1 MKNENCPTWSP
12 EASSDFLRSP
22 TPNQTLQIG
31 DPNSISQ
38 RSNTWF
44 NLRFFPKFHENTPTK
59 KWGFATTPAEN
70 ATSYRRK

>member
-44 NLRFFPKFHENTPTK
+44 NQVVKENE
-59 KWGFATTPAEN
+59 WGFATTAFD
-70 ATSYRRK
+70 SSRKLQQKTPL